1 MMPTEWIKN
10 KAVLLAI
17 VALFIFSAS
26 MVSADISGT
35 VTGPDG
41 EPVLASIRVFEESR
55 EIASIQ
61 STETGFYIDLP
72 SGQYTITV
80 LADEPE
86 TDGYDYLPAAISVDG
101 EFNGTVVL
109 QYGATVRL
117 TGDFQ
122 YVDTENIPLKNVF
135 DVQRN
140 SEIVVSSGF
149 PLSFSD
155 KSGGIYTVIRSK
167 LHQAA
172 AHYGED
178 YFLIGPLLDTNPE
191 F

>member
-41 EPVLASIRVFEESR
+41 EPVVSSIRVFEESR

-72 SGQYTITV
+72 SGQYTMTV

-86 TDGYDYLPAAISVDG
+86 TDGYDYLPVAISVDG
-101 EFNGTVVL
+101 EFNGTVGL

-135 DVQRN
+135 DVRRN
-140 SEIVVSSGF
+140 S
-149 PLSFSD
+149 
-155 KSGGIYTVIRSK
+155 
-167 LHQAA
+167 
-172 AHYGED
+172 
-178 YFLIGPLLDTNPE
+178 
-191 F
+191 

>member
-41 EPVLASIRVFEESR
+41 EPVVASIRVFEESR

-61 STETGFYIDLP
+61 SKETGFYIDLP

-86 TDGYDYLPAAISVDG
+86 TDG
-101 EFNGTVVL
+101 
-109 QYGATVRL
+109 
-117 TGDFQ
+117 
-122 YVDTENIPLKNVF
+122 
-135 DVQRN
+135 
-140 SEIVVSSGF
+140 
-149 PLSFSD
+149 
-155 KSGGIYTVIRSK
+155 
-167 LHQAA
+167 
-172 AHYGED
+172 
-178 YFLIGPLLDTNPE
+178 
-191 F
+191 